1 MICLRNLAS
10 QKMWLVLA
18 VGIILWGVASDLG
31 QAQTFKVVQS
41 KQQMYAGP
49 SFSGQP
55 SGVVPEGTEVQV
67 IQQSGDWYQVDY
79 QGQTG
84 WLHQQAFGGA
94 KKVDLSRLLQGKAVP
109 ASRTDEVALAGKG
122 FTPEVEADFRR
133 KHPNLNYDLVDK
145 VEGFGVSLGELQAF
159 TQEGGLR

>member
-1 MICLRNLAS
+1 VNYLRKLAR
-10 QKMWLVLA
+10 QPWGLVLG
-18 VGIILWGVASDLG
+18 VGLILWGAASDLG
-31 QAQTFKVVQS
+31 QAQTFKVVQA
-41 KQQMYAGP
+41 KQQLFADP
-49 SFSGQP
+49 SFTAP
-55 SGVVPEGTEVQV
+55 PLGVAPEGAEVKV
-67 IQQSGDWYQVDY
+67 MQQSGDWYQVEY

-133 KHPNLNYDLVDK
+133 KHPNLNYEVVDK
-145 VEGFGVSLGELQAF
+145 VEAFQVSPGELQAF
-159 TQEGGLR
+159 IQEGGLR